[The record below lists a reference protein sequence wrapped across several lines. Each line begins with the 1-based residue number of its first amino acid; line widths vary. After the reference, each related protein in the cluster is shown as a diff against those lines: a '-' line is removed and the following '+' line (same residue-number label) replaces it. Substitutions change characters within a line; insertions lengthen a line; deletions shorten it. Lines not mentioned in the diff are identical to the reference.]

1 MKKHEYLDK
10 IYKLQFFVVD
20 LNLYLDNFPECEKAK
35 ADYDKISSELKKTM
49 WDYEKEYG
57 PLTNFGSAYFK
68 IQKNGLIHHGLGKI
82 LKGVKNNVVLC

>member
-57 PLTNFGSAYFK
+57 PLTNFGSAYFQNPEEWVNSPWPWENSK
-68 IQKNGLIHHGLGKI
+68 GGK
-82 LKGVKNNVVLC
+82 K

>member
-10 IYKLQFFVVD
+10 IYKLQFFAVD
-20 LNLYLDNFPECEKAK
+20 LNLYLDNFPDCEKAK

-57 PLTNFGSAYFK
+57 PLTNFGSAYFQDHEK
-68 IQKNGLIHHGLGKI
+68 WVNSPWPWENSKGGK
-82 LKGVKNNVVLC
+82 K